1 MYISTIGSRNHAW
14 PASLPRVHLEPGLIS
29 RRALSTLVDF
39 TFCGCYPRCGE
50 IAPETRARS
59 ASMND
64 PIITCPTVRT
74 EINLTSESTAGIYGY
89 FQGIAGKMLL
99 KIAGK
104 DR

>member
-1 MYISTIGSRNHAW
+1 
-14 PASLPRVHLEPGLIS
+14 
-29 RRALSTLVDF
+29 
-39 TFCGCYPRCGE
+39 
-50 IAPETRARS
+50 
-59 ASMND
+59 MND